1 MKKLNIFAALL
12 VGVICFSACEAD
24 RDSNP
29 SIDLSHPQAPI
40 HLNTPTFANSTY
52 DFEISD
58 SITLA
63 CTAPSFGFPTTVT
76 YVVNLSLDA
85 DMSNPTKLTTTYYKN
100 LMRVPAK
107 ELAIATTKQLMT
119 KRQLKR
125 EDFPAQTPAYI
136 QIHAYIDGVANSDS
150 YSNIVALN
158 EVKTK
163 FALPDVV
170 VPEHFYVNGKFTEN
184 NWEKS
189 VPSTQVNSNTNVH
202 WRVCWI
208 DGDGIQTSPIK
219 GAPNYADDWIDVTY
233 SCQTPGFHVDPVT
246 GVVKAD
252 NKGWYTMIIEGK
264 VDNVKR
270 TMSLKFSFEKAEVWL
285 IGTSIINSDAVSSN
299 PSVVPNGIVIDD
311 VANGCW
317 KEDNL
322 RQYFTEYVKFETPTT
337 MSGEFVSPKLTH
349 KVEGDGG
356 TRAYVKVRNYDWWK
370 TEFFVFKKGSAET
383 GEIAYR
389 GNGGDQE
396 RVDGAVGQ
404 RVYFKFS
411 DDTGSLK

>member
-1 MKKLNIFAALL
+1 M
-12 VGVICFSACEAD
+12 
-24 RDSNP
+24 
-29 SIDLSHPQAPI
+29 
-40 HLNTPTFANSTY
+40 
-52 DFEISD
+52 SD
-58 SITLA
+58 
-63 CTAPSFGFPTTVT
+63 
-76 YVVNLSLDA
+76 
-85 DMSNPTKLTTTYYKN
+85 PTKLTTTYYKN
-100 LMRVPAK
+100 LMKVPAK
-107 ELAIATTKQLMT
+107 ELAIATTKQLMN
-119 KRQLKR
+119 KKGLKR

-184 NWEKS
+184 DWEKS
-189 VPSTQVNSNTNVH
+189 VPSTQLNGNTNIH
-202 WRVCWI
+202 WRICWV

-219 GAPNYADDWIDVTY
+219 GAPNYAEDWIDVTY
-233 SCQTPGFHVDPVT
+233 SCQTPGFQVDPVT
-246 GVVKAD
+246 GVIKAD

-285 IGTSIINSDAVSSN
+285 IGTSVINPDAVSSD
-299 PSVVPNGIVIDD
+299 PSVVPNGIVEED
-311 VANGCW
+311 VSNGCW

-337 MSGEFVSPKLTH
+337 MGGEFVSPKLTSNV
-349 KVEGDGG
+349 KGDGG
-356 TRAYVKVRNYDWWK
+356 TRAYVKIRAYDWWK
-370 TEFFVFKKGSAET
+370 SEFFVFKKGSAEI
-383 GEIAYR
+383 GDIAYR

-396 RVDGAVGQ
+396 RVNGAKGQ
-404 RVYFKFS
+404 RVHFNFS

>member
-85 DMSNPTKLTTTYYKN
+85 DMSDPTKLTTTYYKN

-246 GVVKAD
+246 GVIKAD

-285 IGTSIINSDAVSSN
+285 IEMSN
-299 PSVVPNGIVIDD
+299 IPQFLEEYEKIEEYKR
-311 VANGCW
+311 
-317 KEDNL
+317 KE
-322 RQYFTEYVKFETPTT
+322 
-337 MSGEFVSPKLTH
+337 
-349 KVEGDGG
+349 
-356 TRAYVKVRNYDWWK
+356 
-370 TEFFVFKKGSAET
+370 
-383 GEIAYR
+383 
-389 GNGGDQE
+389 
-396 RVDGAVGQ
+396 GQ
-404 RVYFKFS
+404 
-411 DDTGSLK
+411 